1 LNAAGIGRNN
11 SQQGWYVCGNSNTF
25 EALKTY
31 NMYSILAQAQQ
42 GQSSWFQF
50 VFFGAIIVVF
60 YFFMIRPQQKK
71 AKDQKKFSE
80 EIKRGD
86 AVVTIGGAHGTVA
99 ELEGDTF
106 ILEVER
112 GARIRFNKSAIS
124 MEATK
129 AATAKK

>member
-1 LNAAGIGRNN
+1 
-11 SQQGWYVCGNSNTF
+11 
-25 EALKTY
+25 
-31 NMYSILAQAQQ
+31 MYSILLQAQQ
-42 GQSSWFQF
+42 QSNPYFQF
-50 VFFGAIIVVF
+50 IFFGAIIVVF

-106 ILEVER
+106 ILEVEK
-112 GARIRFNKSAIS
+112 GGRIRFNKSAIS

-129 AATAKK
+129 AAASKK